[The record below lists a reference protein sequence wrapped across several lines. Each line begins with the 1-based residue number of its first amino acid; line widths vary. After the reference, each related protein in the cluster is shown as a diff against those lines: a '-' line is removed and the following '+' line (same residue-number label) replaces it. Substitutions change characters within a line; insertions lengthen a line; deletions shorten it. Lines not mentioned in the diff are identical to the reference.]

1 MTKRKTWTA
10 AAVLMSAMLV
20 LTSACSSSKGGSPSS
35 SPSSSAAVEAITD
48 FAKQPEITLD
58 VFSNLAN
65 FEGNQPG
72 WFAKLVKDKFNIKLN
87 IISGGQSKLN
97 TLMAAGDLGDIAVA
111 VNYDDPLKAGL
122 LLDWKKNGLLDK
134 YGKDIL
140 KYAGQVPRSQQQAIR
155 RRYGDLRSWK

>member
-1 MTKRKTWTA
+1 
-10 AAVLMSAMLV
+10 MSAMLV
-20 LTSACSSSKGGSPSS
+20 LTSACRSSKGGAVN

-122 LLDWKKNGLLDK
+122 LLDLEEK
-134 YGKDIL
+134 
-140 KYAGQVPRSQQQAIR
+140 RSA
-155 RRYGDLRSWK
+155 